1 MANIAHATICI
12 VWLLVVVVTHNS
24 IVVRSPQTTIPSSQL
39 KGHRLQKVIVFK
51 TLQNSKNSDVKKNI
65 VTFFQTPYKKSKL
78 NYLDF
83 LSFQTL
89 GFWFLHS

>member
-51 TLQNSKNSDVKKNI
+51 TLQNSVKINYENWHWFREEDSDHLP
-65 VTFFQTPYKKSKL
+65 TFSLIEAPC
-78 NYLDF
+78 
-83 LSFQTL
+83 
-89 GFWFLHS
+89 GA